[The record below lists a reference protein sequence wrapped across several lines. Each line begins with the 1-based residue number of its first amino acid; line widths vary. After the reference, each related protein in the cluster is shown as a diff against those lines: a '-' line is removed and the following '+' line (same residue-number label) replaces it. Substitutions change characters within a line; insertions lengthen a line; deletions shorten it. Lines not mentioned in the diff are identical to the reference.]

1 PWRHCVLRWQGR
13 STIYAGPASLAQAR
27 GWSILMRT
35 GLLPGQATDVI
46 LMPSRATNSFLVVHP
61 LGPFSIWQRL
71 NGTVFS
77 AGAGMFNLTT
87 GTFTRTGPA
96 VNQIFL
102 YSI

>member
-1 PWRHCVLRWQGR
+1 
-13 STIYAGPASLAQAR
+13 
-27 GWSILMRT
+27 MRT

-102 YSI
+102 YSIDTGIVAMIRGSASGLDHVNR